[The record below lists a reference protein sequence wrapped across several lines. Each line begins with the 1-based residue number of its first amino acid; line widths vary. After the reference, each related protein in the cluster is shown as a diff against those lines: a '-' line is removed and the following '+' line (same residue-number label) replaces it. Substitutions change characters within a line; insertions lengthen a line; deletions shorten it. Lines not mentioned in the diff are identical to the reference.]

1 MPLLLFGRGVIVAT
15 ASRMGFSN
23 AEMESKKTMEA
34 TPDEEFSPKK
44 CAYTGG
50 LRMFGPRPS
59 LRITACGARK
69 WKSRIKKQLE

>member
-34 TPDEEFSPKK
+34 TPDEEFFP
-44 CAYTGG
+44 
-50 LRMFGPRPS
+50 
-59 LRITACGARK
+59 
-69 WKSRIKKQLE
+69 